1 MMSHAV
7 ERMLNMTMIPPVV
20 PEMTEIGEIIRA
32 VTPEIA
38 DLLELRYNIMKTV
51 CYQQPIGR
59 RNLSVALG
67 LTERVLRKEAEI
79 LKDNGLL
86 EFSSEG
92 MSISESG
99 QNILEGLGLFFHD
112 VRGLQQLERKLEKH
126 LKIRKVIVVP
136 SEASNWKTALRDIGK
151 AAAGYLNTVLQEGS
165 VLGITG
171 GTTLYHLIDAYRRDG
186 KRQEDLIV
194 IPARGGLGDK
204 VEYQANTLA
213 EKMAKKLDV
222 RYKQL
227 YTPDFLSKLS
237 IDTLMN
243 EPLIREIVEL
253 VDRID
258 VLVFGIGKADTMAR
272 RRNLSG
278 DEIQRIL
285 EKGAVAEAFGYY
297 FNQEGQIVHEL
308 STIGISL
315 KQFQRLNHLIAVAG
329 GAEKA
334 EAIVAISKLNEA
346 LVLVTDEQAAD
357 QILKIYEEEK

>member
-1 MMSHAV
+1 MMENAHPASS
-7 ERMLNMTMIPPVV
+7 
-20 PEMTEIGEIIRA
+20 EMTEIGEIIRV

-38 DLLELRYNIMKTV
+38 ELLEVRYNILKTV

-59 RNLSVALG
+59 RNLSLALS
-67 LTERVLRKEAEI
+67 LTERVLRKEAQI
-79 LKDNGLL
+79 LKENGLL

-99 QNILEGLGLFFHD
+99 QNILDGLGLFFHD
-112 VRGLQQLERKLEKH
+112 VRGLQGLEQRLEKL

-136 SEASNWKTALRDIGK
+136 SEAANVSAALQDIGK
-151 AAAGYLNTVLQEGS
+151 AGAAYLKSIISGGS

-171 GTTLYHLIDAYRRDG
+171 GSTLYHLIDAYRKDG
-186 KRQEDLIV
+186 KTKDGLIV

-204 VEYQANTLA
+204 AEYQANTLA
-213 EKMAKKLDV
+213 EKLAKKLSV
-222 RYKQL
+222 QYKQL

-243 EPLIREIVEL
+243 EPLIKEIVEL
-253 VDRID
+253 VARID
-258 VLVFGIGKADTMAR
+258 VLVFGVGKAETMAR
-272 RRNLSG
+272 RRNLSKE
-278 DEIQRIL
+278 EIDGIL

-297 FNQEGQIVHEL
+297 FNKEGQIVHEL

-315 KQFQRLNHLIAVAG
+315 EQFKGLNHLIAVAG

-334 EAIVAISKLNEA
+334 EAIISISKLNEA
-346 LVLVTDEQAAD
+346 LVLVTDEQAAE
-357 QILKIYEEEK
+357 QILKTYKEEE